1 MQTKAAIA
9 ILAYAGSAAS
19 QAVTARINAPGNTP
33 AGCAVSQNGIFGIQV
48 VNSAGQPLAKRQ
60 VVSAI
65 ADGQPQRGTS
75 TAVRP
80 VTVLPDGQ
88 PNAPG
93 TTATARPVTVLPDGQ
108 PNAPAGTPTAAAV
121 RTVTVTRDLCVA
133 QPMSQIADGQVQAPM
148 RATTTAR
155 TATPVSQIGD
165 GQIQQTRAATP
176 VSQIGDG
183 QIQQTATRGTATP
196 VSQIGDGQI
205 QQTSRAAAG
214 TPVTQIGDGQIQRTT
229 LATSTARTTSTG
241 SSTNAAGYAIIPSAP
256 QACRSGG
263 VLEIKLN
270 NGVLTDSQN
279 RIGYI
284 ASNSQ
289 FQFDGPPQAGAI
301 YTAGWSL
308 CSNGSLALGGS
319 TTFYQCLSGNFYN
332 LYYRNVL
339 NAGQCT
345 PIQIEAVQ
353 LNTC

>member
-9 ILAYAGSAAS
+9 ILAYAGSVAS
-19 QAVTARINAPGNTP
+19 QAVTARIEAPGNTP
-33 AGCAVSQNGIFGIQV
+33 AGCAVTQNGIFGIQV

-60 VVSAI
+60 VVSQI
-65 ADGQPQRGTS
+65 GDGQAQRGTS
-75 TAVRP
+75 TA
-80 VTVLPDGQ
+80 
-88 PNAPG
+88 
-93 TTATARPVTVLPDGQ
+93 ARPVTVLPDGQ
-108 PNAPAGTPTAAAV
+108 PNAPAGTPAAARPVTVLPDGQPNAPAGTTPAV
-121 RTVTVTRDLCVA
+121 RTVTVTRDNCVA
-133 QPMSQIADGQVQAPM
+133 FPMSQIADGQIQAPM
-148 RATTTAR
+148 RA
-155 TATPVSQIGD
+155 TATPVSQIAD
-165 GQIQQTRAATP
+165 GQIQQTARATGTP

-183 QIQQTATRGTATP
+183 QIQQTARATGAP
-196 VSQIGDGQI
+196 VSQIADGQI
-205 QQTSRAAAG
+205 QQTSRAAG
-214 TPVTQIGDGQIQRTT
+214 TAVGQINDGQIQRTT
-229 LATSTARTTSTG
+229 LATTTARTTSG
-241 SSTNAAGYAIIPSAP
+241 GSTNAAGYAMIPSAP
-256 QACRSGG
+256 QACRSNG